1 MVMSNDC
8 SRFAGAGGRST
19 LYGGMRLSE
28 AATGNHARTRVT
40 SASPCTGPVRRSTRR
55 AETDVMVA
63 GETDLQTPFVS
74 AGGGGGGVRWSTTVT
89 PGSDALQQ
97 ADLKLPCRDQRLRA
111 TRRELE
117 YVAETSY

>member
-1 MVMSNDC
+1 
-8 SRFAGAGGRST
+8 
-19 LYGGMRLSE
+19 
-28 AATGNHARTRVT
+28 
-40 SASPCTGPVRRSTRR
+40 
-55 AETDVMVA
+55 MVA